1 MASQD
6 LSNTQPSPSRTPSQ
20 VIAGADRNLATSIA
34 QLEAIKTYLIAA
46 GEASG
51 SRILN
56 LNDFTC
62 SFQTLLEPIIQTVE
76 DARAAVQAL
85 AKVGFGTVTIIRPG
99 TGHSLDRNSQDRFII
114 PEEDK

>member
-1 MASQD
+1 MDRQD
-6 LSNTQPSPSRTPSQ
+6 LSNTPPSPSRTPSEM
-20 VIAGADRNLATSIA
+20 IAAADRNLAASVA
-34 QLEAIKTYLIAA
+34 QLQAIRTYLVAA

-51 SRILN
+51 SSILD

-85 AKVGFGTVTIIRPG
+85 AKVGFGTVTVIRPG
-99 TGHSLDRNSQDRFII
+99 AGHSLDRNSQDQFII
-114 PEEDK
+114 SKEDK

>member
-1 MASQD
+1 MDSQD
-6 LSNTQPSPSRTPSQ
+6 LSNTAPSPSRTPSQ
-20 VIAGADRNLATSIA
+20 VIAGADRNLAASIA
-34 QLEAIKTYLIAA
+34 QLEAIKTYLVAA

-51 SRILN
+51 SSILD

-99 TGHSLDRNSQDRFII
+99 AGHSLDRNSQDRFII